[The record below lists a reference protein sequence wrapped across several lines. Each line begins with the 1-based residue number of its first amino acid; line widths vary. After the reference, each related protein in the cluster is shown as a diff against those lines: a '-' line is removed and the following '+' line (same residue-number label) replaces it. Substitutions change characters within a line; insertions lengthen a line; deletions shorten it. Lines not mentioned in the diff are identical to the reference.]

1 VIYEVFTWP
10 WLTALSAREARTV
23 TLADVPERVWDSLAL
38 PGVDAVWLM
47 GVWERSAAGREV
59 ALDDPGF
66 RAATA
71 AALPDATEADVVGS
85 PYCVR
90 SYAVDARL
98 GGREGLACARAALA
112 ERGLRLLLDFVPNH
126 VAPDHAWV
134 ADHPE
139 YFVRGTEEDLAAAPQ
154 AWLRTAGGIYARGR
168 DPNDPPWPDVVQLDP
183 MSAPLR
189 EAAVAT
195 LNDIAGQCDGVRCD
209 MAMLLLDEVAQ
220 RAWAGRLQPVRDQP
234 YWSEVTSRVRHGH
247 PDFLFLA
254 EAYWDLDGPLFEQGI
269 DFCYDK
275 ALYDRLR
282 DGDAASVRAHLV
294 ADPRRQARSVRFLEN
309 HDEPRAASAFAP
321 DRLRAAAIALLTLPG
336 TVLLHEG
343 QLDGLRT
350 RLPVQLGRRPLE
362 QADPLARAFWSH
374 ALATVASEHVRDGDW
389 QLLEV
394 TGWPDNQSCR
404 DLLAWRWARHL
415 VVINYGH
422 GPADGLV
429 KVGPELAGQMWEL
442 HDVMRAE
449 SYRRD
454 GDDLALRGLYVA
466 LPRYAA
472 HIFRLRPLTA
482 LPEA

>member
-10 WLTALSAREARTV
+10 WLTALSAREACTV
-23 TLADVPERVWDSLAL
+23 TLADVPERAWDSLAL

-47 GVWERSAAGREV
+47 GVWERSAAGRGV
-59 ALDDPGF
+59 ALDDPRF
-66 RAATA
+66 RAATS
-71 AALPDATEADVVGS
+71 AALPDASEADVVGS
-85 PYCVR
+85 PYCIR

-98 GGREGLACARAALA
+98 GGREGLASARAALA

-139 YFVRGTEEDLAAAPQ
+139 YFVRGTEEDLATAPT
-154 AWLRTAGGIYARGR
+154 AWLRTAGDIYARGR

-183 MSAPLR
+183 MSAALR

-209 MAMLLLDEVAQ
+209 MAMLMLDEVAQ
-220 RAWAGRLQPVRDQP
+220 RTWSGRLQPVRDQP
-234 YWSEVTSRVRHGH
+234 YWSEVTSRVRHAH

-254 EAYWDLDGPLFEQGI
+254 EAYWDLEGPLLEQGI

-275 ALYDRLR
+275 TLYDRLR
-282 DGDAASVRAHLV
+282 DGDAASVRAHLL

-336 TVLLHEG
+336 AVLLHEG

-350 RLPVQLGRRPLE
+350 RLPVQLGRRPPEPPDL
-362 QADPLARAFWSH
+362 LARAFWSKV
-374 ALATVASEHVRDGDW
+374 LATVASERLRHGDW
-389 QLLEV
+389 HLLEV

-404 DLLAWRWARHL
+404 DLLAWRWAHHL
-415 VVINYGH
+415 VVINYGER
-422 GPADGLV
+422 PADGLV
-429 KVGPELAGQMWEL
+429 NVGRELGGQTWEL
-442 HDVMRAE
+442 HDVLHAE

-454 GDDLALRGLYVA
+454 GDDLAVRGLYVA
-466 LPRYAA
+466 LPPYGA
-472 HIFRLRPLTA
+472 HIFRL
-482 LPEA
+482 PEA